1 MRASHYP
8 FTPWRPEAWLSLT
21 LPIYPITPSR
31 PTFTPI
37 TPNDAKNLL
46 RAAPQRGH
54 MTVKQVVNNE
64 LDPKVG
70 AGWSLRAHSCRKTLV
85 GGVADVLGTCV

>member
-1 MRASHYP
+1 
-8 FTPWRPEAWLSLT
+8 
-21 LPIYPITPSR
+21 
-31 PTFTPI
+31 
-37 TPNDAKNLL
+37 
-46 RAAPQRGH
+46 